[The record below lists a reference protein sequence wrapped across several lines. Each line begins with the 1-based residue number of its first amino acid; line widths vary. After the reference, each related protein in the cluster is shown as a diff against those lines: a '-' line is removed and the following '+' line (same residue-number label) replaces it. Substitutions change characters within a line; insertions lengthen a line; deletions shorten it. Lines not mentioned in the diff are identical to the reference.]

1 MPAMD
6 KDRLLAL
13 LATLGPVGHIPFAP
27 GTLGTLACV
36 PVVWFL
42 GVLSVPWPV
51 YLAITLAVIVL
62 GTVASSK
69 AEEILGGK
77 DPSSVVIDE
86 FAGYMVAMALLP
98 ATVGYMLASFI
109 LFRFF
114 DIVKPPPIK
123 SLEKLGGG
131 TGIMADDIL
140 AGVITSAILHAW
152 SLMNQMS

>member
-1 MPAMD
+1 MD

-13 LATLGPVGHIPFAP
+13 LATLGPVGHIPMAP

-36 PVVWFL
+36 PLVWLL
-42 GVLSVPWPV
+42 GVLAVPWPV
-51 YLAITLAVIVL
+51 YLAIMTATIII
-62 GTVASSK
+62 GTIASSK
-69 AEEILGGK
+69 AEEIIGGK

-98 ATVGYMLASFI
+98 PTWGYMVAAFI

-114 DIVKPPPIK
+114 DIVKPPPIR

-131 TGIMADDIL
+131 PGIMADDIL
-140 AGVITSAILHAW
+140 AGVITSAILQAW
-152 SLMNQMS
+152 KLMI

>member
-1 MPAMD
+1 MD
-6 KDRLLAL
+6 KDRMLAL

-36 PVVWFL
+36 PVVWAL

-51 YLAITLAVIVL
+51 YLAITLAVIAL

-69 AEEILGGK
+69 AEEIIGGK

-98 ATVGYMLASFI
+98 PTLGYMVAAFI
-109 LFRFF
+109 LFRFL

-131 TGIMADDIL
+131 PGIMADDIL

-152 SLMNQMS
+152 SLMGQMS